1 MIAIEEN
8 IIYRDSEKI
17 GQIVGTVAWMNAKQ
31 AGRIIGQI
39 KQAAGIEGL
48 TFEIV
53 DTPEEKANLEVIPD
67 SFPKLEKSFDAMK
80 AQIESS
86 RISAPEVVDNPPT
99 SEPAVSCDDLAAG
112 TFQGFKVTE
121 SIQAKGYTL
130 DKMKRA
136 QALVSI
142 DRKAWD
148 VPFGESATKE
158 FTEIIMSGVNPSP
171 AFDIPAD
178 FGSYE
183 ENPKLFAQC
192 FINTYGPHGYDAW
205 LKQKGL

>member
-39 KQAAGIEGL
+39 KQAANIEGL

-53 DTPEEKANLEVIPD
+53 DTPEEKANLEALSVA
-67 SFPKLEKSFDAMK
+67 E
-80 AQIESS
+80 ESS
-86 RISAPEVVDNPPT
+86 DTPTDKEYLTVETLSAPEVVDNPPA

-112 TFQGFKVTE
+112 TFQGFKVIK
-121 SIQAKGYTL
+121 SIQAEGAML

-136 QALVSI
+136 QVLI
-142 DRKAWD
+142 
-148 VPFGESATKE
+148 SA
-158 FTEIIMSGVNPSP
+158 SP
-171 AFDIPAD
+171 DFDIPAD

-183 ENPKLFAQC
+183 ENPKHFAQC

-205 LKQKGL
+205 LKRNGL

>member
-1 MIAIEEN
+1 MIAIEGN

-53 DTPEEKANLEVIPD
+53 DTPEEKANLEAIPTDKDSLTVPD
-67 SFPKLEKSFDAMK
+67 SFPKFEKSFDAVK

-86 RISAPEVVDNPPT
+86 RISAPEVVDNPPA
-99 SEPAVSCDDLAAG
+99 SEPVTGCDDPVAG
-112 TFQGFKVTE
+112 IF
-121 SIQAKGYTL
+121 
-130 DKMKRA
+130 
-136 QALVSI
+136 
-142 DRKAWD
+142 
-148 VPFGESATKE
+148 
-158 FTEIIMSGVNPSP
+158 N
-171 AFDIPAD
+171 IPAD

-183 ENPKLFAQC
+183 ENPKHFAQC

-205 LKQKGL
+205 LKQNGL

>member
-1 MIAIEEN
+1 MITIEEN

-53 DTPEEKANLEVIPD
+53 DTPEESANLEALPVV
-67 SFPKLEKSFDAMK
+67 K
-80 AQIESS
+80 ESLTTETL
-86 RISAPEVVDNPPT
+86 SAPEVVDNPPA

-112 TFQGFKVTE
+112 TFQGFNVTE
-121 SIQAKGYTL
+121 SIQAEGETL

-136 QALVSI
+136 QALVS
-142 DRKAWD
+142 A
-148 VPFGESATKE
+148 
-158 FTEIIMSGVNPSP
+158 SP
-171 AFDIPAD
+171 AFHIPAD

-183 ENPKLFAQC
+183 ENLKHFAQC
-192 FINTYGPHGYDAW
+192 FINTYGHHGYDAW

>member
-53 DTPEEKANLEVIPD
+53 DTPEEVANLEVIPD
-67 SFPKLEKSFDAMK
+67 SFPETEKDFNDAG

-86 RISAPEVVDNPPT
+86 RISAPEVVDNPPA

-112 TFQGFKVTE
+112 TFH
-121 SIQAKGYTL
+121 
-130 DKMKRA
+130 
-136 QALVSI
+136 
-142 DRKAWD
+142 
-148 VPFGESATKE
+148 
-158 FTEIIMSGVNPSP
+158 
-171 AFDIPAD
+171 IPAD

-205 LKQKGL
+205 LKQNQK

>member
-39 KQAAGIEGL
+39 KQAANIEGL

-53 DTPEEKANLEVIPD
+53 DTPEEVSNLEALPVVKDSLTIPD
-67 SFPKLEKSFDAMK
+67 SFPRFEKTIDAVK
-80 AQIESS
+80 AHIESS
-86 RISAPEVVDNPPT
+86 RISALAQIKELEPFFIPTDKDSLTVETLSAPEVVDNPPA

-112 TFQGFKVTE
+112 TFH
-121 SIQAKGYTL
+121 I
-130 DKMKRA
+130 
-136 QALVSI
+136 
-142 DRKAWD
+142 
-148 VPFGESATKE
+148 
-158 FTEIIMSGVNPSP
+158 PS
-171 AFDIPAD
+171 D

-183 ENPKLFAQC
+183 ENPKHFAQC

-205 LKQKGL
+205 LKQKEL

>member
-1 MIAIEEN
+1 MITIEEN

-17 GQIVGTVAWMNAKQ
+17 GQIVGTVAWMNTKQ

-53 DTPEEKANLEVIPD
+53 DTPEEKANLEALSVD
-67 SFPKLEKSFDAMK
+67 K
-80 AQIESS
+80 ESLTS
-86 RISAPEVVDNPPT
+86 ETLSALEVVDNPPA

-112 TFQGFKVTE
+112 TFQGFNVTE
-121 SIQAKGYTL
+121 SIQAEGETL
-130 DKMKRA
+130 DEMKRA

-148 VPFGESATKE
+148 VPLAESATKE
-158 FTEIIMSGVNPSP
+158 FMEIIMSEVNPSP
-171 AFDIPAD
+171 AFHIPAD

-205 LKQKGL
+205 LKQNGL

>member
-39 KQAAGIEGL
+39 KQAANIEGL

-53 DTPEEKANLEVIPD
+53 DTPEESANLEALPVV
-67 SFPKLEKSFDAMK
+67 K
-80 AQIESS
+80 ESLTTETL
-86 RISAPEVVDNPPT
+86 SAPEVVDNPPA

-112 TFQGFKVTE
+112 TFH
-121 SIQAKGYTL
+121 
-130 DKMKRA
+130 
-136 QALVSI
+136 
-142 DRKAWD
+142 
-148 VPFGESATKE
+148 
-158 FTEIIMSGVNPSP
+158 
-171 AFDIPAD
+171 IPAD

-183 ENPKLFAQC
+183 ENPKHFAQC
-192 FINTYGPHGYDAW
+192 FINTYGHHGYDAW
-205 LKQKGL
+205 LKQNQK

>member
-1 MIAIEEN
+1 MITIEEN

-53 DTPEEKANLEVIPD
+53 DTPEESANLEALPVV
-67 SFPKLEKSFDAMK
+67 K
-80 AQIESS
+80 ESLTTETL
-86 RISAPEVVDNPPT
+86 SAPEVVDNPPT

-205 LKQKGL
+205 LKQKEL